1 MGQCVDSS
9 VMLNGEVVFTGISSI
24 MALASTYGLAV
35 TSEISKAILGAR
47 QSVGNCKRAD
57 KNHLACTSC
66 ISYLRT
72 LEVGSGT
79 KKKKK
84 KASYRRYRSGYI
96 SGQLLILHVANSPP
110 PRPPP
115 VRRKGIIQLKQL
127 MPKFG
132 VGVHVHR
139 GA

>member
-84 KASYRRYRSGYI
+84 K
-96 SGQLLILHVANSPP
+96 GQL
-110 PRPPP
+110 
-115 VRRKGIIQLKQL
+115 
-127 MPKFG
+127 PK
-132 VGVHVHR
+132 V
-139 GA
+139 